1 MEIPRGSVIVS
12 RCSLKYI
19 KDQTSCEGGKR
30 ERERE
35 RDSKREDIATVDKV
49 LGFSNKEKNEVWVSG
64 RGLLFGNNA
73 PVCLRRE
80 GMNQLIRV
88 MWRTG
93 VAEPFN
99 EGDLKQALF

>member
-1 MEIPRGSVIVS
+1 MIVS

-30 ERERE
+30 EREHE

-49 LGFSNKEKNEVWVSG
+49 LSISNKKKVWISG
-64 RGLLFGNNA
+64 RSLLFGNNA
-73 PVCLRRE
+73 SACLRR
-80 GMNQLIRV
+80 GRWVNQLIRV

-93 VAEPFN
+93 AAEPFN
-99 EGDLKQALF
+99 KGNLKQALF